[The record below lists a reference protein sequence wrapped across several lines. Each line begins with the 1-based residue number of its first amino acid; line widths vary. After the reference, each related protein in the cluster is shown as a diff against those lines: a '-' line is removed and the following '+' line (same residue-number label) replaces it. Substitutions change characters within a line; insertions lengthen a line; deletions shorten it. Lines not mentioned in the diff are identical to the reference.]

1 MVTLLF
7 ILIIGVNYILP
18 ISIFCISKNY
28 IFPKFNKERI
38 ERELYYELEMA
49 NIDSSDNQ
57 TDSEQDNETDSDQD
71 SEPYNVNI
79 SINDEINNE
88 VELIENNDNMVE

>member
-28 IFPKFNKERI
+28 IFPKFNKEKI

-49 NIDSSDNQ
+49 NIDSSDNE
-57 TDSEQDNETDSDQD
+57 TDNESD
-71 SEPYNVNI
+71 
-79 SINDEINNE
+79 NE